1 MGHSEGGIIAP
12 MVAARSPD
20 VAFIVLMAGTG
31 LPGEEILYLQG
42 QAILKAMGA
51 DEKAL
56 KDQLEVQKRL
66 FEVVKTEK
74 DEKAAGVK
82 LRDVT
87 KTWTDSLSKDQRKAL
102 GNVDAF
108 IARQLKMASSPWF
121 HYFLTYDPRPALAKV
136 HCPVLA
142 LIGEKDRQVPAREN
156 LSQIESTL
164 KTAGNNRVTVKE
176 LPGLN
181 HLFQKCKTG
190 APSEYVEIEQ
200 TIDPMRVGRDRRLD
214 QRAGGIGIGG
224 EVADRVD
231 RRSRLLQLKPGDG
244 TGLFRPPRRKAWGR

>member
-31 LPGEEILYLQG
+31 LPGEEIIYLQG

-56 KDQLEVQKRL
+56 KQQLDLQKRL
-66 FEVVKTEK
+66 FEIVKTEK
-74 DEKAAGVK
+74 DEKAAEAK
-82 LRDVT
+82 MRDVA
-87 KTWTDSLSKDQRKAL
+87 KAAVESLPEDQRKAL
-102 GNVDAF
+102 GKADAL
-108 IARQLKMASSPWF
+108 ITAQLKMVRSPWF
-121 HYFLTYDPRPALAKV
+121 RYFLTHDPRPTLAKV

-181 HLFQKCKTG
+181 HLFQKCQTG

-200 TIDPMRVGRDRRLD
+200 TIDPSALAVIADWISE
-214 QRAGGIGIGG
+214 QAGA
-224 EVADRVD
+224 VV
-231 RRSRLLQLKPGDG
+231 K
-244 TGLFRPPRRKAWGR
+244 

>member
-12 MVAARSPD
+12 MVAARSTN
-20 VAFIVLMAGTG
+20 VAFIVLMADTG

-56 KDQLEVQKRL
+56 KNQLDVQKRL
-66 FEVVKTEK
+66 FEIVKTEK

-87 KTWTDSLSKDQRKAL
+87 KTWTDSLSKAQRKAL

-121 HYFLTYDPRPALAKV
+121 RYFLTYDPRPTLAKV

-164 KTAGNNRVTVKE
+164 RAAGNNRVTVKE

-190 APSEYVEIEQ
+190 A
-200 TIDPMRVGRDRRLD
+200 
-214 QRAGGIGIGG
+214 
-224 EVADRVD
+224 
-231 RRSRLLQLKPGDG
+231 
-244 TGLFRPPRRKAWGR
+244 RPNTPQSNRPLTPARWP